1 MKNRILIAVLIFVV
15 GEAIIF
21 SDSRKL
27 ECEVTLSGILTD
39 CYAAQDENRF
49 NVGVDG
55 RISAVK
61 SLTYQNA
68 PWRKVKLDDP
78 VTLVLK
84 NGTQYLYYRQISVT
98 AVKIQ
103 KFFEDSFYWLFLS
116 AVIGFLL
123 KYFKLTP

>member
-1 MKNRILIAVLIFVV
+1 MKNWILIAVVIFVV
-15 GEAIIF
+15 GEVIIF

-27 ECEVTLSGILTD
+27 ECEVTLSGILSD

-49 NVGVDG
+49 NVDIDG

-61 SLTYQNA
+61 SLSYQNA

-84 NGTQYLYYRQISVT
+84 NGTQYLYYLRSV
-98 AVKIQ
+98 
-103 KFFEDSFYWLFLS
+103 
-116 AVIGFLL
+116 
-123 KYFKLTP
+123 